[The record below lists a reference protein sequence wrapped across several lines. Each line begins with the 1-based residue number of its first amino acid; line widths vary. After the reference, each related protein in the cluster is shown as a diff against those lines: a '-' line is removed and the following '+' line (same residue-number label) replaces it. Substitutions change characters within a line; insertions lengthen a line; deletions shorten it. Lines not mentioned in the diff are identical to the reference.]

1 MKYFCLVLTGL
12 LSLNLL
18 WALPEDAPQ
27 VSGVSFIGNS
37 RIKSKHLEQIIN
49 IQNKIFFADQSFDRR
64 VIKLD
69 AISIKNYY
77 LTKGYLDVAVI
88 DSFTISDKGADIFF
102 RIQEGKQYFLQ
113 SINLSGNSTLTDKQ
127 IISIFKLKENKPFN
141 PVAIQVNR
149 SVLNEA
155 YHEEGKLFL
164 ETKISQL
171 VTDSVV
177 VNIEIQEGPDVHI
190 NKIYVEGMK
199 ADLDSNVIFREL
211 EFKVGDKY
219 VKSNIDASQRK
230 LMEIGIFSMAALTPV
245 KNTTSDTTVN
255 LVIELR
261 ELNRREILSSG
272 GYYPV
277 IVNEGI
283 MPVNALGGDVAWKDR
298 RVFNS
303 VSNFEIRSS
312 LALPLE
318 TGYQFPRATVDV
330 LFSNQWILGMRIPT
344 ELSGFF
350 QSFRNYEQDDGIY
363 RYGFQLANILQLD
376 ERSYIKTILRW
387 ELFDDKKRDNKND
400 IENRSFRI
408 VGRLDRA
415 NNPLYPSRGYVLNTE
430 LISVGGLLGG
440 DRDYQKID
448 TGIQGYFPLRKDW
461 TLASRIKYGMIF
473 NWERDY
479 DVYETTLLYDK
490 FYLGGSSSLRA
501 WEALKF
507 LTYSDP
513 DNDKKIPRGELIR
526 LLLNWEIRFPIVWL
540 FGGEIFLEGGQL
552 TDQIKNV
559 ALRSIQ
565 WGGGFGV
572 TFASPLGPV
581 RLDYAFQVDN
591 PGSREISLGLLYIF

>member
-49 IQNKIFFADQSFDRR
+49 IQNKTFFADQSFDRR

-88 DSFTISDKGADIFF
+88 DSFTISDKSADIFF

-113 SINLSGNSTLTDKQ
+113 SINLSGNGTLTDKQ

>member
-49 IQNKIFFADQSFDRR
+49 IQNKTFFADQSFDRR

-149 SVLNEA
+149 SVLDEA

-581 RLDYAFQVDN
+581 RLDYAYQVDN
-591 PGSREISLGLLYIF
+591 PESGELNLGLLYIF

>member
-49 IQNKIFFADQSFDRR
+49 IQNKTFFADQSFDRR

-88 DSFTISDKGADIFF
+88 DSFTISDKSADIFF

-303 VSNFEIRSS
+303 ATNFEIRSS
-312 LALPLE
+312 LAFPLE

-330 LFSNQWILGMRIPT
+330 LFSNQWILGLRIPT
-344 ELSGFF
+344 EMSGFF

-376 ERSYIKTILRW
+376 ERSYIRTILRW
-387 ELFDDKKRDNKND
+387 ELFDDKKRDDKND

>member
-49 IQNKIFFADQSFDRR
+49 IQNKTFFADQSFDRR

-171 VTDSVV
+171 VTDSVI

>member
-1 MKYFCLVLTGL
+1 MKHFCLVLTGL

-18 WALPEDAPQ
+18 WALPEDGPQ

-88 DSFTISDKGADIFF
+88 DSFTISDKSADIFF

-113 SINLSGNSTLTDKQ
+113 SINLSGNGTLTDKQ

-149 SVLNEA
+149 SVLDEA

-199 ADLDSNVIFREL
+199 EDLDSNVIFREL

-387 ELFDDKKRDNKND
+387 ELFDDKKRNNKND

>member
-1 MKYFCLVLTGL
+1 MKHFCLVLTGL

-18 WALPEDAPQ
+18 WALPEDGPQ

-88 DSFTISDKGADIFF
+88 DSFTISDKSADIFF

-113 SINLSGNSTLTDKQ
+113 SINLSGNGTLTDKQ

-164 ETKISQL
+164 ETKISEL
-171 VTDSVV
+171 VTDSVI

-199 ADLDSNVIFREL
+199 EDLDSNVIFREL

-350 QSFRNYEQDDGIY
+350 QSFRNYEQDDGIIY

-376 ERSYIKTILRW
+376 ERSYIRTILRW
-387 ELFDDKKRDNKND
+387 ELFDDKKRDDKND

-430 LISVGGLLGG
+430 LISVGGLLRGN
-440 DRDYQKID
+440 RTYQKID
-448 TGIQGYFPLRKDW
+448 IGIQGYLPISKDW
-461 TLASRIKYGMIF
+461 IFASRIKYGMIF
-473 NWERDY
+473 NWSEGYDDY
-479 DVYETTLLYDK
+479 ETLLYDK

-507 LTYSDP
+507 LTEP
-513 DNDKKIPRGELIR
+513 GNNLPKGELIR
-526 LLLNWEIRFPIVWL
+526 LLVNLEIRFPLVWL
-540 FGGEIFLEGGQL
+540 FGGELFLDGGQL
-552 TDQIKNV
+552 TNQVRNISMDSIK
-559 ALRSIQ
+559 
-565 WGGGFGV
+565 WGMGFGI
-572 TFASPLGPV
+572 TISSPLGPV
-581 RLDYAFQVDN
+581 RLDYAYQVDN
-591 PGSREISLGLLYIF
+591 PESGELNLGLLYIF

>member
-49 IQNKIFFADQSFDRR
+49 IQNKTFFADQSFDRR
-64 VIKLD
+64 VIRLD

-164 ETKISQL
+164 ETKISHL

-303 VSNFEIRSS
+303 ATNFEIRSS
-312 LALPLE
+312 LAFPLE

-330 LFSNQWILGMRIPT
+330 LFSNQWILGLRIPT
-344 ELSGFF
+344 EMSGFF

-376 ERSYIKTILRW
+376 ERSYIRTILRW
-387 ELFDDKKRDNKND
+387 ELFDDKKRDDKND

>member
-1 MKYFCLVLTGL
+1 MKHFCLVLTGL

-18 WALPEDAPQ
+18 WALPEDGPQ

-88 DSFTISDKGADIFF
+88 DSFTISDKSADIFF

-149 SVLNEA
+149 SVLDEA

-164 ETKISQL
+164 ETKISEL
-171 VTDSVV
+171 VTDSVI
-177 VNIEIQEGPDVHI
+177 VNIEIREGPDVHI

-199 ADLDSNVIFREL
+199 EDLDSNVIFREL

-230 LMEIGIFSMAALTPV
+230 LMEIGIFSMAAIMPV
-245 KNTTSDTTVN
+245 KNTTNDTTVN

-350 QSFRNYEQDDGIY
+350 QSFRNYEQDDGIIY

-376 ERSYIKTILRW
+376 ERSYIRTILRW
-387 ELFDDKKRDNKND
+387 ELFDDKKRDDKND

-430 LISVGGLLGG
+430 LISVGGLLRGN
-440 DRDYQKID
+440 RTYQKID
-448 TGIQGYFPLRKDW
+448 TGIQGYLPISKDW
-461 TLASRIKYGMIF
+461 IFASRIKYGMIF
-473 NWERDY
+473 NWSEGYDDY
-479 DVYETTLLYDK
+479 ETLLYDK

-507 LTYSDP
+507 LTEP
-513 DNDKKIPRGELIR
+513 GNNLPKGELIR
-526 LLLNWEIRFPIVWL
+526 LLVNLEIRFPLVWL
-540 FGGEIFLEGGQL
+540 FGGELFLDGGQL
-552 TDQIKNV
+552 TNQVRNISMDSIK
-559 ALRSIQ
+559 
-565 WGGGFGV
+565 WGMGFGI
-572 TFASPLGPV
+572 TISSPLGPV
-581 RLDYAFQVDN
+581 RLDYAYQVDN
-591 PGSREISLGLLYIF
+591 PESGELNLGLLYIF

>member
-1 MKYFCLVLTGL
+1 MKHFCLVLTGL

-49 IQNKIFFADQSFDRR
+49 IQNKTFFADQSFDRR

-113 SINLSGNSTLTDKQ
+113 SINLSGNGTLTDKQ
-127 IISIFKLKENKPFN
+127 IISIFKLKENNPFN

-149 SVLNEA
+149 SVLDEA

-171 VTDSVV
+171 VTDSVI

-199 ADLDSNVIFREL
+199 EDLDSNVIFREL

-581 RLDYAFQVDN
+581 RLDYAYQVDN
-591 PGSREISLGLLYIF
+591 PESGELNLGLLYIF

>member
-49 IQNKIFFADQSFDRR
+49 IQNKTFFADQSFDRR

-199 ADLDSNVIFREL
+199 EDLDSNVIFREL

-230 LMEIGIFSMAALTPV
+230 LMEIGIFSMAAIMPV
-245 KNTTSDTTVN
+245 KNTTNDTTVN

-376 ERSYIKTILRW
+376 ERSYIRTILRW
-387 ELFDDKKRDNKND
+387 ELFDDKKRDDKND

>member
-1 MKYFCLVLTGL
+1 M
-12 LSLNLL
+12 
-18 WALPEDAPQ
+18 
-27 VSGVSFIGNS
+27 
-37 RIKSKHLEQIIN
+37 
-49 IQNKIFFADQSFDRR
+49 
-64 VIKLD
+64 
-69 AISIKNYY
+69 
-77 LTKGYLDVAVI
+77 AVI

-387 ELFDDKKRDNKND
+387 ELFDDKKRNNKND

>member
-49 IQNKIFFADQSFDRR
+49 IQNKTFFADQSFDRR

-88 DSFTISDKGADIFF
+88 DSFTISDKSADIFF

>member
-49 IQNKIFFADQSFDRR
+49 IQNKTFFADQSFDRR

-77 LTKGYLDVAVI
+77 LTKGYLEVAVI

>member
-1 MKYFCLVLTGL
+1 MKYCCLVLTGL

-18 WALPEDAPQ
+18 WALTEEAPQ
-27 VSGVSFIGNS
+27 VSSVSFIGNS
-37 RIKSKHLEQIIN
+37 RIKSKHLAQIIN
-49 IQNKIFFADQSFDRR
+49 IQNKTFSPDQSFDRR
-64 VIKLD
+64 IIKLD
-69 AISIKNYY
+69 AISIKNFY

-88 DSFTISDKGADIFF
+88 DSFTISDKSADIFF

-113 SINLSGNSTLTDKQ
+113 SINLSGNGTLTDKQ
-127 IISIFKLKENKPFN
+127 IISIFKLKENNPFN

-149 SVLNEA
+149 SVLDEA

-171 VTDSVV
+171 VTDSVI

-199 ADLDSNVIFREL
+199 EDLDSNVIFREL

-230 LMEIGIFSMAALTPV
+230 LMEIGIFSMAAIMPV
-245 KNTTSDTTVN
+245 KNTTNDTTVN

-303 VSNFEIRSS
+303 AANFEIRSS
-312 LALPLE
+312 LAFPLE

-330 LFSNQWILGMRIPT
+330 LFSNQWILGLRIPT
-344 ELSGFF
+344 EMSGFF

-376 ERSYIKTILRW
+376 ERSYIRTILRW
-387 ELFDDKKRDNKND
+387 ELFDDKKRDDKND

-440 DRDYQKID
+440 NRTYQKID
-448 TGIQGYFPLRKDW
+448 TGIQGYLPIRKDW
-461 TLASRIKYGMIF
+461 TMASRIKYGMIF
-473 NWERDY
+473 DWDEDY
-479 DVYETTLLYDK
+479 DEYETILLYDK

-507 LTYSDP
+507 LT
-513 DNDKKIPRGELIR
+513 DNDEDTPRGELIR

-540 FGGEIFLEGGQL
+540 LGGEIFLEGGQL
-552 TDQIKNV
+552 TDKINDV
-559 ALRSIQ
+559 ALKSIQ
-565 WGGGFGV
+565 WGRGFGL
-572 TFASPLGPV
+572 TLASPLGPI
-581 RLDYAFQVDN
+581 RLDYACRFDK
-591 PGSREISLGLLYIF
+591 PGSGQLNLGFLYIF

>member
-18 WALPEDAPQ
+18 WALPEDGPQ

-49 IQNKIFFADQSFDRR
+49 IQNKTFFADQSFDRR
-64 VIKLD
+64 VIRLD

-127 IISIFKLKENKPFN
+127 IISIFKLKENNPFN

-149 SVLNEA
+149 SVLDEA

-199 ADLDSNVIFREL
+199 EDLDSNVIFREL

-230 LMEIGIFSMAALTPV
+230 LMEIGIFSMAAIMPV
-245 KNTTSDTTVN
+245 KNTTNDTTVN

-376 ERSYIKTILRW
+376 ERSYIRTILRW
-387 ELFDDKKRDNKND
+387 ELFDDKKRDDKND